1 MIKIIEDDRLWLSIR
16 FIEDEWFRLLKMND
30 SDYWRWMI
38 QIFHIED
45 EWFWLLKMN
54 DSNYWRWMIKIFHKM
69 NDENK
74 IMIHGNDGKSKLLID
89 GERLVSIHK

>member
-16 FIEDEWFRLLKMND
+16 FIEDEWFR
-30 SDYWRWMI
+30 
-38 QIFHIED
+38 
-45 EWFWLLKMN
+45 LLKMN